1 MLAAL
6 SLCLPPALLRDLA
19 VVDVCHCV
27 ATLLQT
33 TPCIPPATTLGLSGT
48 LSRGRRHAVATR
60 KRCPLRPRCGEPAR
74 MAARTSCFRLSRR
87 SGRSWMGYRRDSPA
101 EGISL
106 RLGSRA
112 LHPDVFFEQRPL
124 PGPDSHYVW
133 TPRTYSSALP
143 AHPAFPSR
151 VTTASMLSGKCR

>member
-6 SLCLPPALLRDLA
+6 SLCLPPALLRDRA

-60 KRCPLRPRCGEPAR
+60 KRCPLRPRCGEPRGWLPEPPASDSVDVR
-74 MAARTSCFRLSRR
+74 VGPGGDIDETHQQKGSACGWEAELCIRTSSSS
-87 SGRSWMGYRRDSPA
+87 SGRSLDPIPIMSGRPARTPPRYPLILLSP
-101 EGISL
+101 
-106 RLGSRA
+106 
-112 LHPDVFFEQRPL
+112 
-124 PGPDSHYVW
+124 
-133 TPRTYSSALP
+133 P
-143 AHPAFPSR
+143 A
-151 VTTASMLSGKCR
+151 